1 MKTFVH
7 IAFVGAGMISTG
19 LGACCVA
26 RGLKVTFQNPE
37 RSIPRA
43 GNEMERVLSFYKEQ
57 GLISPDAYEKAR
69 TLYTITPVLED
80 AVRGA
85 DLIIEGAPENLTL
98 KQSLYEELEALVTED
113 TVIASTSSRFTAG
126 ELSRG
131 MQHPERF
138 MLAHPWHPSYL
149 LPLIEVMGSGV
160 VSAEAVESVKAFF
173 ESIGKEVVV
182 CHHDI
187 SGCLGNE
194 ISWTISNIAKRYV
207 KEGIC
212 SAEDIDRVIM
222 YGVGLR
228 LAATGQLLTIS
239 LGTSGGL
246 RNYAAKFHREPEPGI
261 DLVADSVDQEMAARS
276 PEEGQ
281 DWESCAA
288 YRDEMIV
295 KFLKAKSKL

>member
-1 MKTFVH
+1 MKKFVH

-26 RGLKVTFQNPE
+26 KGFKVAFQNPE
-37 RSIPRA
+37 RSISRA
-43 GNEMERVLSFYKEQ
+43 ENEMERVLKFFKDQ
-57 GLISPDAYEKAR
+57 GILSAESYESAR

-85 DLIIEGAPENLTL
+85 DLVIEGAPENLQL
-98 KQSLYEELEALVTED
+98 KRSLYEQIEGLVAED

-126 ELSRG
+126 ELSAG
-131 MQHPERF
+131 MKHPERF
-138 MLAHPWHPSYL
+138 MLAHPWNPSYL
-149 LPLIEVMGSGV
+149 LPLIEVMGSSV
-160 VSAEAVESVKAFF
+160 VSQEAVESVKSFF

-182 CHHDI
+182 CRRDM

-194 ISWTISNIAKRYV
+194 ISWTITNIAKRYV

-212 SAEDIDRVIM
+212 TAEDIDRVIM
-222 YGVGLR
+222 YGLGLR

-239 LGTSGGL
+239 LGTPGGL

-261 DLVADSVDQEMAARS
+261 ELVADSVDREMAARS

-281 DWESCAA
+281 DWEGCSA
-288 YRDEMIV
+288 YRDEVIV
-295 KFLKAKSKL
+295 KFLRAKSKL